1 MKKILKISVVAALVL
16 GVVSAASAADEA
28 QHVKKNTEVTITG
41 SVVAATCDVTS
52 PNAYGK
58 VDLGNASAGAFEA
71 AGTFEGQTSIASYVG
86 TAPRLIT
93 VSLINC
99 DDQNTDA
106 NKIQLRV
113 SGKTLDGSNNTIFN
127 NSGKGKNVG
136 AILTYQ
142 NGTKKEVVLNNG
154 YVPLKGDTAPGT
166 GAKGKDFDGYSV
178 TFSAYMAS
186 TVLKPGSG
194 QDIYAPITFSYAYN

>member
-16 GVVSAASAADEA
+16 GVVSSASAEG
-28 QHVKKNTEVTITG
+28 QVKKNTEVTITG

-52 PNAYGK
+52 PNANGK

-71 AGTFEGQTSIASYVG
+71 GTFNDQTSIASYVG

-127 NSGKGKNVG
+127 DSEKGKNVG
-136 AILTYQ
+136 AILTYE
-142 NGTKKEVVLNNG
+142 NGTKKEVVPNNG
-154 YVPLKGDTAPGT
+154 YVPLKGDTAAGT

-194 QDIYAPITFSYAYN
+194 QAINAPITFSYAYN